1 MGSPP
6 TIAGRSCPDLPHRRH
21 GGYIVLSQWKL
32 GERPAFGGE
41 ITKPFFV
48 FPCRRFRYRIRN
60 KARRVNSEEGLSK
73 MGSSESGRNDE
84 SSHHTLN
91 SPPTPQSP
99 QEKMEEQRKIR
110 RLQMMMDMV
119 MSVISQDRSLT
130 VDQAAE
136 LVADSKKAALAMFPD
151 KELAYNIIYKPRLQR
166 LMRERYRIQ

>member
-1 MGSPP
+1 LYFP
-6 TIAGRSCPDLPHRRH
+6 AARS
-21 GGYIVLSQWKL
+21 GIGFAQSKESKL
-32 GERPAFGGE
+32 
-41 ITKPFFV
+41 
-48 FPCRRFRYRIRN
+48 
-60 KARRVNSEEGLSK
+60 EEGLSN
-73 MGSSESGRNDE
+73 MGSSESDRNDE
-84 SSHHTLN
+84 SSRHTLN

-136 LVADSKKAALAMFPD
+136 LVADSKRAALAMFPD